1 MTTKAGE
8 MHVQAEECQ
17 GRLQPPAAG
26 GRRKGPSLEPPEG
39 ERGHPVN
46 TFIPG
51 FSFLSTERINTCCFK
66 PRPQTW
72 SFIPATP
79 GNPHTLPAGLIPT
92 THGTR
97 QAQSRL
103 RGGIRT
109 HGIYLCPF
117 LAGL

>member
-1 MTTKAGE
+1 MCKPRNARDACSHQQPGDAGRALPWSR
-8 MHVQAEECQ
+8 Q
-17 GRLQPPAAG
+17 R
-26 GRRKGPSLEPPEG
+26 

-97 QAQSRL
+97 QAPSRL